1 MNKKGF
7 SAEILCLFFIVSLT
21 ILFGKILIDVKN
33 IISVKVNQ
41 LIPQPVENIEYE
53 AYSYRIDT
61 VYEDFKEMTIIRS
74 VDELKKFKEDIVDDD
89 IDIDWLDEKL
99 EKYDNEKFEDKT
111 IVILAIVNG
120 NNITVTRVNSVTKKN
135 NDVTI
140 GLSRTYKSKTV
151 TSKYTWLSVLEINNT
166 DGQILL
172 NTY

>member
-7 SAEILCLFFIVSLT
+7 SAEILCLFFIISLT

-41 LIPQPVENIEYE
+41 LIPQPVENVGYE
-53 AYSYRIDT
+53 AYSYRLDT

-74 VDELKKFKEDIVDDD
+74 VDDLKNFENYFK
-89 IDIDWLDEKL
+89 
-99 EKYDNEKFEDKT
+99 KYDNEKFEDKT
-111 IVILAIVNG
+111 IVVLAIVNG

-140 GLSRTYKSKTV
+140 SLSRTYKNKKV
-151 TSKYTWLSVLEINNT
+151 TSNYTWFAVIEINNT
-166 DGQILL
+166 NSQILL

>member
-7 SAEILCLFFIVSLT
+7 SAEILCLFFIISLT

-33 IISVKVNQ
+33 IISVKVNL
-41 LIPQPVENIEYE
+41 LIPQPVENVEYE

-61 VYEDFKEMTIIRS
+61 VYENFKEMTIIRS
-74 VDELKKFKEDIVDDD
+74 VDDLKTFKEDIVDDD

-140 GLSRTYKSKTV
+140 GISRTYKSKTV
-151 TSKYTWLSVLEINNT
+151 TSKYTWLAVLEINNT
-166 DGQILL
+166 DGKILL

>member
-7 SAEILCLFFIVSLT
+7 SAEILCLFFIISLT

-41 LIPQPVENIEYE
+41 LIPQPVENVGYE
-53 AYSYRIDT
+53 AYSYRLDT
-61 VYEDFKEMTIIRS
+61 IYEDFKEMTIIRS
-74 VDELKKFKEDIVDDD
+74 VDDLKKFKEDIVDDD

-111 IVILAIVNG
+111 IVVLAIVNG

-140 GLSRTYKSKTV
+140 SLSRTYKNKKV
-151 TSKYTWLSVLEINNT
+151 TSNYTWFAVIEINNT
-166 DGQILL
+166 NSQILL